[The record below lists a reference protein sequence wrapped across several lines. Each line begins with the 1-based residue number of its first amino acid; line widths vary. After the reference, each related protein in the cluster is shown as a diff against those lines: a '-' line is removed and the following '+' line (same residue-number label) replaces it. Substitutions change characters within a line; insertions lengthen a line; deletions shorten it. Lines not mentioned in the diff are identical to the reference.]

1 MQHQN
6 TLAKAARRFVVVLGL
21 VAALFSATL
30 VAATAAQAAEGATN
44 KPSQAVMAE
53 WYWQI
58 DAGMNDC
65 PLGYLCVWSGDHYTG
80 YLLAMRGE
88 GLARCEGY
96 RFEGTIWQDNVR
108 SIWNRAQGGPS
119 SIWNRR
125 SDGSYHYAKF
135 ASLGTGYRH
144 DTAFSQIMDAWVW
157 DPANN
162 CQNLQL
168 WHVE

>member
-1 MQHQN
+1 M
-6 TLAKAARRFVVVLGL
+6 AVLGL
-21 VAALFSATL
+21 AAAILFTGP
-30 VAATAAQAAEGATN
+30 TASQAAPAAIPDYYIQIEG
-44 KPSQAVMAE
+44 
-53 WYWQI
+53 
-58 DAGMNDC
+58 DMNDC
-65 PLGYLCVWSGDHYTG
+65 TLGYLCVWSGDHYSSR
-80 YLLAMRGE
+80 LLAMRGE

-125 SDGSYHYAKF
+125 ADGSFHYAKY

-157 DPANN
+157 DPAGT
-162 CQNLQL
+162 CQNLRL
-168 WHVE
+168 WHVIGA